1 MNLTTLFLPFS
12 MIFSLLTD
20 TYIGDNY
27 LVLYNLRGSQNST
40 DDVDDFFY
48 GIYKGTDEF
57 YSAYIDDDYIDGD
70 SDIVI

>member
-1 MNLTTLFLPFS
+1 MNITALFLPFS

-20 TYIGDNY
+20 TYIGENY

-40 DDVDDFFY
+40 DNVDDFY
-48 GIYKGTDEF
+48 YSIY
-57 YSAYIDDDYIDGD
+57 DDDYNDGD

>member
-1 MNLTTLFLPFS
+1 MNITALFFPFS

-40 DDVDDFFY
+40 YDVDDFYYCCYYLYLVSFH
-48 GIYKGTDEF
+48 
-57 YSAYIDDDYIDGD
+57 
-70 SDIVI
+70 V

>member
-1 MNLTTLFLPFS
+1 MNITALFLPFS

-40 DDVDDFFY
+40 DNVDDFY
-48 GIYKGTDEF
+48 YDIY
-57 YSAYIDDDYIDGD
+57 DDGYNDGD